1 MDLTSAGWRGEFAA
15 SFEPYRVAGCQPA
28 RVAAQHRDRLLVWTA
43 AGEAEATVP
52 ARLRD
57 AGELPTVGDWLALRA
72 AVGGLHPVE
81 AILPRRTHLSRKQ
94 LSTSEVQLVAANVD
108 LVWIAV
114 ALDGNYRPT
123 RIERYLAGVR
133 QGGAEPVVLLT
144 KADLCDDADALC
156 EETVRLARGA
166 AVRVISTVTGDGLAA
181 LEEDQVAGWTL
192 ALVGSSGVGKSTL
205 VNHLLGHEAQ
215 AVNDVRQGDHKGR
228 HTTSH
233 RELFRLPSGA
243 LLIDTPGMKEFALW
257 DATEALDE
265 SFTDITA
272 LAAACRFGDCRHET
286 EPGCAIQA
294 ALESGALAEARF
306 ESYLKMQREQRRLAA
321 EVDQRLKLEEKRRR
335 KQFGKMVKSH
345 KHLRS

>member
-1 MDLTSAGWRGEFAA
+1 MDLMSAGWRGEFAA
-15 SFEPYRVAGCQPA
+15 SFEPYRAAGCQPA
-28 RVAAQHRDRLLVWTA
+28 RVAAQHRDRLVVWTA

-57 AGELPTVGDWLALRA
+57 AGELPTVGDWLALRP
-72 AVGGLHPVE
+72 AVGDLCPVE

-94 LSTSEVQLVAANVD
+94 LTTSEMQLVAANMD

-114 ALDGNYRPT
+114 ALDANYRPT

-144 KADLCDDADALC
+144 KADLCDHADELA
-156 EETVRLARGA
+156 EETIGLARGA
-166 AVRVISTVTGDGLAA
+166 TVRVISTVTGEGLDA
-181 LEEDQVAGWTL
+181 LDEDQVPGWTL

-205 VNHLLGHEAQ
+205 VNHLLGQEAQ
-215 AVNDVRQGDHKGR
+215 AVNDVRQGDSKGR

-257 DATEALDE
+257 DAVDALDE
-265 SFTDITA
+265 SFSDITA
-272 LAAACRFGDCRHET
+272 LAAQCRFGDCRHDS
-286 EPGCAIQA
+286 EPGCAVQA
-294 ALESGALAEARF
+294 AIESGELAEERF
-306 ESYLKMQREQRRLAA
+306 DSYLKMLREQRRLTA
-321 EVDQRLKLEEKRRR
+321 EVDQRIRLEEKRKR
-335 KQFGKMVKSH
+335 KQFGRMVRNVKS
-345 KHLRS
+345 RP